1 MHMTATILSIQSSR
15 ISGQDAVD
23 FVVVNVFI
31 RVLLRVVVDVG
42 VLFVIDTNS
51 LLLISSDSSSAS
63 AATEML

>member
-23 FVVVNVFI
+23 FVVVDVFI
-31 RVLLRVVVDVG
+31 RALLRVVVDVG
-42 VLFVIDTNS
+42 VLFVINTNS

>member
-15 ISGQDAVD
+15 ISGQDTVD
-23 FVVVNVFI
+23 FVVADVFI
-31 RVLLRVVVDVG
+31 RVLLRVVDVG
-42 VLFVIDTNS
+42 VLFVINTNS